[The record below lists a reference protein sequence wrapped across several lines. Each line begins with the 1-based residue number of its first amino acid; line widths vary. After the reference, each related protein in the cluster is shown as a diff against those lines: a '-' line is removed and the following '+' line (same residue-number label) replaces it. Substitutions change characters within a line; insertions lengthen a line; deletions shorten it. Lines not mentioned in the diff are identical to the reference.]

1 MCRRRVCPRVHT
13 PGAGPAALTGAF
25 PPAHRTR
32 KREAGR
38 AGLGLV
44 PQGGGQAKVG
54 GRGQARVLAGGCA
67 RVRASCPAN
76 GGNFGRKVG
85 PHQEGTAQI
94 RGAAC
99 PKVIPSLAA
108 DLPCSPSCLPPRSVS
123 LLPPMAG
130 AGMDA
135 ALSPA
140 PAWLNP
146 CSPVSP
152 VDPETGRACSGT
164 HNQPRKGAAGP
175 RGPGSPSGH
184 SRGGSPSPPWTVAV
198 QLLCPTEL
206 DSGSRGLW
214 AGGILPEP
222 GPVAPPDTE
231 REAGGEEQLLLRP
244 STGGHRAGH
253 RGPCG
258 PVPSSHQRLPFLQ
271 LEASWR
277 REVPCW
283 ALGTER
289 ETDPAPPSE
298 AHPLPGGQETVLA
311 NRASSASG
319 SV

>member
-1 MCRRRVCPRVHT
+1 M
-13 PGAGPAALTGAF
+13 
-25 PPAHRTR
+25 
-32 KREAGR
+32 
-38 AGLGLV
+38 
-44 PQGGGQAKVG
+44 G

-231 REAGGEEQLLLRP
+231 RESGGEEQLLLRP

-253 RGPCG
+253 RGPHG
-258 PVPSSHQRLPFLQ
+258 PALSSHQRLPFLQ

-283 ALGTER
+283 ALGTEH